1 MIQTGE
7 DNRPNLIELSK
18 SKNLLIDGITLLN
31 APHFH
36 LNVHD
41 ALNATIINVIIRV
54 SIVYNTT
61 TAATFPLNTGILH
74 NFKVLFFYLLF
85 SVKFKKRAQS
95 DC

>member
-54 SIVYNTT
+54 SIVYNST
-61 TAATFPLNTGILH
+61 TAATFPLNTGIFLIGII
-74 NFKVLFFYLLF
+74 
-85 SVKFKKRAQS
+85 KKKLILKILSQNIS
-95 DC
+95 

>member
-31 APHFH
+31 APVYH
-36 LNVHD
+36 LNIRD

-54 SIVYNTT
+54 SIVYNST
-61 TAATFPLNTGILH
+61 TAATFPLNTGIFLIGII
-74 NFKVLFFYLLF
+74 
-85 SVKFKKRAQS
+85 KKNS
-95 DC
+95 F